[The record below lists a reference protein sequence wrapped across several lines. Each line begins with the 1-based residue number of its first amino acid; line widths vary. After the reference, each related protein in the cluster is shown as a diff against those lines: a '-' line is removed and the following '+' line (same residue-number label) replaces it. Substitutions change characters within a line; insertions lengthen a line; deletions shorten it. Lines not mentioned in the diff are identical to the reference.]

1 MPGLYRVA
9 AMSRPA
15 LLRPSL
21 VAVAGLLGG
30 FVTARRT
37 GRREAGGAVFAA
49 AGAWCARRW
58 ARSLG
63 PGSAVAL
70 AGLYTAAMGGS
81 HPLAK
86 KIGAWPS
93 VAAVSG
99 LVAAAAEL
107 ADRRQR
113 NGRR

>member
-1 MPGLYRVA
+1 MVTD
-9 AMSRPA
+9 MSRPA

-21 VAVAGLLGG
+21 VAVAGLVGG

-37 GRREAGGAVFAA
+37 GRRETGGAVFAA

-58 ARSLG
+58 SKSLG
-63 PGSAVAL
+63 AGSAVAL

-93 VAAVSG
+93 VAVVSG
-99 LVAAAAEL
+99 AVAAAAEV
-107 ADRRQR
+107 ADRRKR
-113 NGRR
+113 GR